1 MDNGGGER
9 KKENIF
15 LQSYIKMLL
24 FFCHIHIIQNP
35 KNKFSYPDK
44 AVSKLSSFKKSYII
58 YENIQKEKN
67 DILQK

>member
-1 MDNGGGER
+1 MGEE
-9 KKENIF
+9 KEKREYIF
-15 LQSYIKMLL
+15 AILHKNALL